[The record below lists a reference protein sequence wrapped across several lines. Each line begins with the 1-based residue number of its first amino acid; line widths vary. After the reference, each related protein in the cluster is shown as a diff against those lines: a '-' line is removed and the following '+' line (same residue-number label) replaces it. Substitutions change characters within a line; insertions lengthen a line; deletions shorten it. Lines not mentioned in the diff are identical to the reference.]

1 MERILR
7 SVAVALALTAVAAGP
22 VSAGQ
27 KQAPGRGGE
36 EVVVTQSSS
45 GEELRGHLVE
55 LSPTTLAILVDGGRR
70 VDVPIENVLRI
81 DVRNDSL
88 KNGAIIGGA
97 VMGGLSVLAC
107 AGFAES
113 AGECATALVFN
124 TGFGVLL
131 GAGIDALHKG
141 RTPIYVKAGKS
152 ETSFQ
157 VRLRF

>member
-1 MERILR
+1 MRQLLR
-7 SVAVALALTAVAAGP
+7 YVAVAVVLMAVAAGS

-27 KQAPGRGGE
+27 KQTPARAGE

-45 GEELRGHLVE
+45 GEELRGRIVE
-55 LSPTTLAILVDGGRR
+55 LSPSSLALLVDGRR
-70 VDVPIENVLRI
+70 VEVPVDNVLRI

-97 VMGGLSVLAC
+97 IMGGLGVLSC
-107 AGFAES
+107 AGFAETAEQCAS
-113 AGECATALVFN
+113 AIIFN

-131 GAGIDALHKG
+131 GTGIDALHKG
-141 RTPIYVKAGKS
+141 RTPIYIKAGKS
-152 ETSFQ
+152 ETSLQ